1 MVAATHQ
8 ISISRPA
15 SICHIPLINSLREV
29 SSRMSAFQASPVA
42 PEGSSCSSA
51 MNAARQIAYWSSLFI
66 SMMDS
71 SNAVNVTSTTTSA
84 TGSSVSLSVPS
95 SQPPSASSCSL
106 PPHVT
111 TPSLQQ
117 APFPSSVM
125 GQTPTSSS
133 GIPQPSS
140 SSTVNTSPLSSVLS
154 SQPSSASSCPPHVT
168 TPSLQQAPS
177 PSFFGQTPTRSG
189 VIAQP
194 AVSPTTDTSSSRSV
208 SSRQPLCTSS
218 RSFPPYAITPSLQQV
233 HPPSLL
239 LGQNLTSSGIIPQP
253 GTSGFQSSHQTRSTS
268 ATSSSLTS
276 SLPST
281 LSTVSALP
289 PHLSVPSSNARML
302 SPHPP
307 PGSAVIPPPP
317 VASCHEVPSSGQ
329 TMHALS
335 MSSHFQSSELSAVS
349 STLSSPLPLSQFTSP
364 SSCTV
369 SSSFGQPGSSLPCIG
384 TSLTAQHSS
393 APSFLQPPSLSS
405 GIQLLPQHFPAAAIH
420 QFPPVN
426 TRSVNVPLL
435 GDAPYSNHPS
445 PPVNQPIQ
453 VYTQSTLPSS
463 ASVLSSQGNSSSLV
477 IDPNTLSVH
486 AKYGLPGQSCVDWLN
501 SLHIQRNVESLE
513 QVKEIWEL
521 GSRGCPPL
529 KDWTALMRNYKSSK
543 GKNTSIY
550 SQRKYMYIFFQQH
563 GFDVNSVFAQ
573 YNEVKPGKWYKLL
586 NTKKK

>member
-29 SSRMSAFQASPVA
+29 SSRMTAFQASPVA

-84 TGSSVSLSVPS
+84 TSSSVSLSVPS

-106 PPHVT
+106 PPYVT

-117 APFPSSVM
+117 APFPSSVI
-125 GQTPTSSS
+125 GQTPASSS
-133 GIPQPSS
+133 GIPQPPS
-140 SSTVNTSPLSSVLS
+140 SSTVNTSPSSSVLS
-154 SQPSSASSCPPHVT
+154 SQPSPASSCPPHVT

-177 PSFFGQTPTRSG
+177 PS
-189 VIAQP
+189 
-194 AVSPTTDTSSSRSV
+194 RSV
-208 SSRQPLCTSS
+208 SSRQPLRTSS

-253 GTSGFQSSHQTRSTS
+253 GTSGFQSSRQTHSTS
-268 ATSSSLTS
+268 ATRSSTS

-289 PHLSVPSSNARML
+289 PHLSVPLSNARML
-302 SPHPP
+302 SPHLP
-307 PGSAVIPPPP
+307 PGSAVIPQPP

-329 TMHALS
+329 TIHALS
-335 MSSHFQSSELSAVS
+335 MPSHFQSVELSAVS

-384 TSLTAQHSS
+384 TSVTAQNSS
-393 APSFLQPPSLSS
+393 EPSFLQPPSLSS
-405 GIQLLPQHFPAAAIH
+405 GIQLLPQHFPAPAIH
-420 QFPPVN
+420 QFPPGN
-426 TRSVNVPLL
+426 TCSVNVPLL
-435 GDAPYSNHPS
+435 GGAPYSNHPS
-445 PPVNQPIQ
+445 PPVNQPVQ
-453 VYTQSTLPSS
+453 VYTQSTLPLS
-463 ASVLSSQGNSSSLV
+463 ASVLSSQGNSSSSV

-550 SQRKYMYIFFQQH
+550 SQRKYMYNFFQQH

-573 YNEVKPGKWYKLL
+573 YNEVKPGKLYKLL